1 MATTT
6 AIGTTYTIE
15 PPDVS
20 HLVTEDDTPVDNIF
34 SEKQQR
40 LLTHAL
46 YVSQPFGNRPFVSS
60 ANVGIYYA
68 INKPA
73 VVPDSFVSL
82 DVDYPPDVWE
92 KMHRVYMMWVMGKP
106 PEAVIEIVSNTLGN
120 EAGRK
125 FDIYARMGVI
135 YYVVLDPA
143 HHLSPHTL
151 RVFELRAGEYYEK
164 GDLKLDKL
172 GLGLGLWEGT
182 YENMAQTWLR
192 WQSATGQWL
201 PTGEELAAQ
210 AQQQA
215 ELAQEQAELALE
227 VAEEER
233 ARAEQAQQR
242 AERER
247 QVAEEERARAEL
259 AQQRAERERQA
270 AEEERARA
278 ELAQQQAEAE
288 HARAEQA
295 QQRAERLAA
304 QLRALGIVPEPE

>member
-6 AIGTTYTIE
+6 TTGTTYTIE

-46 YVSQPFGNRPFVSS
+46 YTSHPFGSRPFVTS

-92 KMHRVYMMWVMGKP
+92 KMHRVYMMWVLGKP
-106 PEAVIEIVSNTLGN
+106 PEVVIEIVSNTVGN

-125 FDIYARMGVI
+125 FDLYARIGVI

-143 HHLSPHTL
+143 LHLSPHTL

-164 GDLKLDKL
+164 SDTKLDKL
-172 GLGLGLWEGT
+172 GLSLGLWEGT
-182 YENMAQTWLR
+182 FEHMAQTWLR

-215 ELAQEQAELALE
+215 ELAQERAELALE

-233 ARAEQAQQR
+233 ARTAQAQQRAEQAQQR
-242 AERER
+242 AE
-247 QVAEEERARAEL
+247 Q
-259 AQQRAERERQA
+259 ERQA
-270 AEEERARA
+270 AEEERAKA
-278 ELAQQQAEAE
+278 E
-288 HARAEQA
+288 
-295 QQRAERLAA
+295 QRAERLAA
-304 QLRALGIVPEPE
+304 QLRALGIEPEHQ